1 MNKSL
6 ILILIVLSQFF
17 GTSLWFSSNAI
28 LSDIAI
34 AHHLDH
40 QNLLTSLTIATQLGF
55 ILGSL
60 CYAVLNLADRYK
72 ANIVFSISILLAAFF
87 NASILIPELSFSTIF
102 IIRLFTGFFLAG
114 VYPVGM
120 KIAAHFFPQTL
131 NKALGV
137 LVGALVL
144 GTAFPHFIASF
155 KISFDWTLVIV
166 VSSSLAIIGAI
177 MMLFLTTPAKTEIQK
192 IDFSMI
198 PKLFQKQDFK
208 KAAIG
213 YFGHMWEL
221 YTFWAFIPLI
231 IKSYNQIRQLD
242 YNIALWSFIIISTGS
257 LGCVISGKLAQEKG
271 SLKIAK
277 WALYISAICCIIS
290 PISSYLPPSVFILFL
305 IIWGTTVVADSP
317 LLSTLVSKA
326 SIKNYNGTALTIST
340 SIGFLVTVVSIYLLK
355 EVLNYVDIFT
365 ALPFLAIGPIIG
377 LYYLKNK

>member
-231 IKSYNQIRQLD
+231 IKSYNQIHQLD